1 MSQTRM
7 LRDWKIETA
16 ELIILK
22 ILKLSELKIY
32 FKKYERIF
40 KKTKITLISGLA
52 NSFKLR

>member
-1 MSQTRM
+1 M

-32 FKKYERIF
+32 FKKYEWIF
-40 KKTKITLISGLA
+40 KKTKITLISGLV

>member
-32 FKKYERIF
+32 FKKYEWIF
-40 KKTKITLISGLA
+40 KKTKITLISGLV